1 MRRHFHHHRKHFYG
15 STTLGEKGQV
25 VIPAEAREELSL
37 EKGEKLLVFGLGK
50 QVIAL
55 TKLNQVERILGH
67 LENKLNNLKE
77 VLRKTKNE

>member
-15 STTLGEKGQV
+15 LTTLGEKGQV
-25 VIPAEAREELSL
+25 VIPAEAREALSL

-55 TKLNQVERILGH
+55 TKLNQIERILGH
-67 LENKLNNLKE
+67 LENKLENLRE
-77 VLRKTKNE
+77 VLRKTKHE